1 MNEHLD
7 QLKEIRTLMER
18 SSKFLSLSGLS
29 GVSAGIIALFAAFLV
44 YFKKEK
50 IVHSGTVLNL
60 FETSSADSSID
71 FKNYVLKVSLFT
83 LITALL
89 SGFYFTLNKAK
100 KNNQHV
106 WNNLSKAL
114 LINLSIPLLAGGLFI
129 LGMMNHGLLWLA
141 PSATLVFY
149 GLALINASKYTVRD
163 VFYLGICE
171 IILGILS
178 MFLTGFTLL
187 FWALGFGILHIL
199 YGTIMYYKYSLTQPQ
214 SLCYHFCFFGFF
226 KEEEIIFMSFCKFF

>member
-7 QLKEIRTLMER
+7 QLKEIRILMER

-29 GVSAGIIALFAAFLV
+29 GVSAGIIALIAALLV

-50 IVHSGTVLNL
+50 IVHSGAFLSL
-60 FETSSADSSID
+60 FESSISDSDLD
-71 FKNYVLKVSLFT
+71 FKNYVLKVSLIT
-83 LITALL
+83 LLAALL
-89 SGFYFTLNKAK
+89 SGLYFTLNKAK

-114 LINLSIPLLAGGLFI
+114 LINLSIPLIAGGFFI
-129 LGMMNHGLLWLA
+129 LGMMNHGLLGLA

-171 IILGILS
+171 IVLGILS

-187 FWALGFGILHIL
+187 FWVLGFGILHIL
-199 YGTIMYYKYSLTQPQ
+199 YGTIMYFKYD
-214 SLCYHFCFFGFF
+214 
-226 KEEEIIFMSFCKFF
+226 K

>member
-7 QLKEIRTLMER
+7 QLKEIRILMER

-29 GVSAGIIALFAAFLV
+29 GVSAGIIALFAALLV

-50 IVHSGTVLNL
+50 IVHSGAFLSL
-60 FETSSADSSID
+60 FESSISDSNVD

-83 LITALL
+83 LLAALL
-89 SGFYFTLNKAK
+89 SGLYFTLNKAK

-114 LINLSIPLLAGGLFI
+114 LINLSIPLIAGGFFI
-129 LGMMNHGLLWLA
+129 LGMMNHGLLGLA

-171 IILGILS
+171 IVLGILS

-199 YGTIMYYKYSLTQPQ
+199 YGTIMYFKYD
-214 SLCYHFCFFGFF
+214 
-226 KEEEIIFMSFCKFF
+226 K

>member
-7 QLKEIRTLMER
+7 QLKEIRILMER

-29 GVSAGIIALFAAFLV
+29 GVSAGIIALFAALLV

-50 IVHSGTVLNL
+50 IVHSGAFLSL
-60 FETSSADSSID
+60 FESSISDSNVD

-83 LITALL
+83 LLAALL
-89 SGFYFTLNKAK
+89 LGLYFTLNKAK

-114 LINLSIPLLAGGLFI
+114 LINLSIPLIAGGFFI
-129 LGMMNHGLLWLA
+129 LGMMNHGLLGLA

-171 IILGILS
+171 IVLGILS

-199 YGTIMYYKYSLTQPQ
+199 YGTIMYFKYD
-214 SLCYHFCFFGFF
+214 
-226 KEEEIIFMSFCKFF
+226 K